1 MMSTDR
7 LEILEE
13 TVQLT
18 HRWINELDHALRWND
33 KHRCLRLLRVV
44 LHTLRDCLPLVENAQ
59 LAAQLP
65 TLVRG
70 LYFEQ
75 WRPGHIEPYRI
86 TAEDFLER
94 IEDAFPDDPLF
105 DPAEATSAVIALL
118 SRKITKGEIEDVL
131 GCLPRDIRNLWIG
144 IATLAAE

>member
-1 MMSTDR
+1 MSADK

-18 HRWINELDHALRWND
+18 QRWINELDHALRWND
-33 KHRCLRLLRVV
+33 RHRTLRILRIV
-44 LHTLRDCLPLVENAQ
+44 LHALRDCLPLVENAQ

-65 TLVRG
+65 MLVRG

-75 WRPGHIEPYRI
+75 WRPGHVEPYRV

-94 IEDAFPDDPLF
+94 IADAFADDPLF
-105 DPAEATSAVIALL
+105 DPVEAVGAVIALL
-118 SRKITKGEIEDVL
+118 SRKITVGEIDDVL
-131 GCLPRDIRNLWIG
+131 GCLPREIRNLWIG
-144 IATLAAE
+144 SAALARD

>member
-1 MMSTDR
+1 MGIDG

-18 HRWINELDHALRWND
+18 HHWINELDHALRWND

-44 LHTLRDCLPLVENAQ
+44 QQAQRERKLLVENAQ

-65 TLVRG
+65 MLVRG

-75 WRPGHIEPYRI
+75 WRPGHVEPYSM

-94 IEDAFPDDPLF
+94 VEDAFADDPLF
-105 DPAEATSAVIALL
+105 DPAEAVSAVIALL